1 MLEVGKAGR
10 LPLPLPPLL
19 LVVVEGRGEVEHL
32 TSRWRGKSDDFYSPT
47 SDETA
52 QAGATTTTT
61 TTSTSLRPFVGR
73 AGVRKNAAP

>member
-10 LPLPLPPLL
+10 LPLPPLL
-19 LVVVEGRGEVEHL
+19 LVVEGRGEVEHL

-61 TTSTSLRPFVGR
+61 TTSLRPFVGR